1 MPAGTLAPPT
11 SRDAARSV
19 ADDIDQELW
28 KKKSFWQLFNIS
40 IGFLGIQFA
49 WAIQMG
55 QMSPLLESL
64 GSDPRLLGLISC
76 AGPVTGVL
84 VQPIVGALSD
94 KCGLKMGRRRPFLL
108 AGAVMTA
115 IALLLMPNS
124 VQVAEF
130 INSLLPGAAVSVS
143 VAGAAGSFQMVQP
156 LLIAAILLWVLDA
169 SINLTQGPYRALV
182 PDVVHKSQQASAYS
196 MMSFTIGLGSVA
208 AFLIGFYISSIHN
221 LFYLGASAMLIAMVW
236 TSFTTPEPDPGS
248 LKDEDG
254 DEPRENFF
262 VSTAKSIVSM
272 PKEGLK
278 LCAAHSFTWFGLM
291 CLFVFFSIYVPH
303 HVFGAHA
310 ATEPAYQEGVKWA
323 SLCYAVLNAVCF
335 VFSMFIGK
343 LCDVTSKKAVHS
355 FGLFCMGL
363 SFFSLF
369 FITEPWQA
377 MVAMGLIGIG
387 WATTLSIPFALL
399 SEHLPQ
405 GKEGVMM
412 GTFNIFI
419 AAPGVVSS
427 LLVGQIVSVFGNNVA
442 VAMIVGGISML
453 ISMGLLQL
461 VKETRAEAPVPIA
474 VPDEPMPVAGA

>member
-1 MPAGTLAPPT
+1 MPAGTLAPPS
-11 SRDAARSV
+11 SRNAAGAASGV
-19 ADDIDQELW
+19 AAEGLDSELW

-108 AGAVMTA
+108 AGAIMTA
-115 IALLLMPNS
+115 LALVLMPNS
-124 VQVAEF
+124 TPV
-130 INSLLPGAAVSVS
+130 AAVLSGLAP
-143 VAGAAGSFQMVQP
+143 VAVQP
-156 LLIAAILLWVLDA
+156 LLIAAILLWILDA

-182 PDVVHKSQQASAYS
+182 PDVVHKSQQATAYS
-196 MMSFTIGLGSVA
+196 LMSFTIGLGSVA
-208 AFLIGFYISSIHN
+208 AFLIGFWIASATN
-221 LFYLGASAMLIAMVW
+221 LFYLGASAMLAAMIW
-236 TSFTTPEPDPGS
+236 TSLTTPEPDPRS
-248 LKDEDG
+248 LKDETEG
-254 DEPRENFF
+254 PQENFF
-262 VSTAKSIVSM
+262 VETVKSIVSM

-278 LCAAHSFTWFGLM
+278 LCVAHSFTWFGLM
-291 CLFVFFSIYVPH
+291 CLFVFFSVYVPH
-303 HVFGAHA
+303 HVFGAA
-310 ATEPAYQEGVKWA
+310 NPGDPGYDEGVKWA

-335 VFSMFIGK
+335 VFSAFIGK
-343 LCDVTSKKAVHS
+343 LCDQTSKKAVHG
-355 FGLFCMGL
+355 FGLLCMAL
-363 SFFSLF
+363 SFTNLF
-369 FITEPWQA
+369 FISDKWLA
-377 MVAMGLIGIG
+377 MAAMGLIGIG

-427 LLVGQIVSVFGNNVA
+427 LLVGQVISAFGDNVA
-442 VAMIVGGISML
+442 VAMIVGAASML
-453 ISMGLLQL
+453 VSLVLLQR
-461 VKETRAEAPVPIA
+461 VQETRGEAPVPIA
-474 VPDEPMPVAGA
+474 VAEEAMPAAGA